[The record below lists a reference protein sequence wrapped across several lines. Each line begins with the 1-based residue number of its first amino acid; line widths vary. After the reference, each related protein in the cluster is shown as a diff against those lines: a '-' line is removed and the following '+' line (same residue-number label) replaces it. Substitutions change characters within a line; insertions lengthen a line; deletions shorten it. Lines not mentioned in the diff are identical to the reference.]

1 MLTRSGGFVPFSTS
15 SGASFD
21 ATSDGFSLSSFDS
34 APKNS
39 SGFFEAPLAEPLSPS
54 SHKTQALTAQ
64 GKRFADASPV
74 SAFTTNP
81 AIRLADEYELYQQHS
96 QSGHEVS
103 LFQFGDGTACHLQ
116 GETFKTDSLILAT
129 GDEDADGTVSELN
142 FAAHINPGLPGLSSE
157 DASLLAARALKSP
170 DTLIRHRIYGHGK
183 NGEKAFVALEMI
195 FDSGRWS
202 YRIDASSNLT
212 DEIADEAA
220 MRLEMSFCEAI
231 FEKPETW
238 DELAWQSAHAPL
250 SSGRQTLGETLI
262 QARALLAEHGITN
275 TVVSLR
281 EVGRIRNAIL
291 TYAPHQ
297 GFPRAVAKALWLT
310 LCASLTPEQR
320 ESDFGKALFK
330 LITLTEIAGPK
341 PGAQEEFRK
350 ELERLARTNTLPVP
364 LDFTKNIDEQFLKF
378 KDDAWAEVTSA
389 TDLALLPR
397 QYASDILALFSPEEA
412 FENLERALFALP
424 NFSDTT
430 NEAKLIRI
438 AEAVSRLTRY
448 AAGEPVWADR
458 ALKLLAMSFV
468 KVPDESARIKI
479 IKALIVF
486 RGGLEGEQRET
497 AEKLIAEGFE
507 NLSLVKFEGEYSD
520 SPTLRMNAFLDY
532 AATLDDFERG
542 HFLSYAFRKLKD
554 WIEAELNLLFISHL
568 NKATSVVTTLG
579 KLSLML
585 TGSEREEARALL
597 QKILSG
603 LLEKKW
609 MIPDDFWRCFRSLSS
624 AMLALTQ
631 DQDEALLTLRPDLEK
646 ILQSDK
652 NFNKAQLHAADY
664 VSGALGYGPGNAL
677 LAEQWLLK
685 LKNGIFSGYL
695 SSDDHAAG
703 LRVVATLIG
712 QLKDSNRGPW
722 VDFFVKQIENILGQN
737 KAVLVQKFSPALL
750 TVFSAP
756 ERQRLSET
764 YFWAIDAQ
772 FSNYSFVSARILG
785 IERLIE
791 LSYVL
796 DAESPLWERVASLL
810 GRVCGHVYIGTGGS
824 STDDDVNRM
833 RQKVFAAIIELWP
846 KLPAESRQKLLS
858 RYENIYLK
866 ASERIRAIDE
876 ISLDGLARVQSGSVD
891 EGDLFLNVK
900 ILGEGLAKH
909 QPGIRADGI
918 LMPSTHFDRTL
929 VTAHRLLNHVVQA
942 LTINRFVLVT
952 GPSGIGKSE
961 CGRFVADRLNWP
973 TSVFNCNRATTQED
987 MMQKIGITLHG
998 ATTDFVI
1005 TDGPLADALL
1015 NGHLFILNEINLAKP
1030 GSLAFLF
1037 SLLADIGEEFDY
1049 YDARTGRVERRRI
1062 HPNFRMLATQN
1073 PDGPGRKDL
1082 NAALKNRAVEIHTP
1096 AYMELELMA
1105 LLDNRFPALKTNFGA
1120 SMSQSLV
1127 SFYANMASKMNSR
1140 VIGGHA
1146 EGYVWN
1152 LRHLLRLAGTFAEFE
1167 KAPTEAS
1174 QILELLYD
1182 RVGSSFMP
1190 ADRDVFF
1197 DEIKNYVYGEVRVKA
1212 ADIQSFKEAQARLKL
1227 NDVYEKFGLDPVQAH
1242 EVASRMG
1249 LKDIP
1254 TSARYVR
1261 SILAAFQAG
1270 DNVWLKGPAGT
1281 GKTRLAEFVA
1291 AITGS
1296 ELFVDTFTPQ
1306 TDEAQLKGELKP
1318 RIMTLAD
1325 GTERLGF
1332 EHIPAALVRALRV
1345 AITDPTKKIAC
1356 LLDEAAFAK
1365 PDVLEELNSLLDR
1378 DGGLW
1383 VLSPDGSR
1391 VEFLERPDNFRLIL
1405 SSNTYGYGGVS
1416 LQSEALRSRTME
1428 IFMDFE
1434 FTANEI
1440 DVMLGSVVPLPDE
1453 IETPPVAA
1461 LTPGVEAEEAPAVAN
1476 GTPVVP
1482 PSAAQTPAGNS
1493 PVVARPPVPLPGGR
1507 GPMIPYFGSLQ
1518 GAPSPLIPLP
1528 LGVREETVATVI
1540 ALRSN
1545 IGGIRDKLKAAG
1557 MQVPEEVIQ
1566 LMEEK
1571 FDDLHKRLLGA
1582 AVAMGRDPDV
1592 TLEFDLATQTASMT
1606 IAKPRTFRL
1615 GPALLIKKN
1624 VEDLLSVAQHEG
1636 AHADITR
1643 MPDEFFLTN
1652 EPYKALLFAVED
1664 LRVNARVMDRAPGRT
1679 PEYAEMLRGDYSE
1692 KFDALK
1698 TEEWPE
1704 LLPHEAFMNAL
1715 FSKTYG
1721 GSSAW
1726 ENDPVV
1732 GPALKKAWPAVLKAV
1747 AAKPREFYPTEENV
1761 NRHFARFQHIVRE
1774 DILPIYDKLLKMSR
1788 EELNKRQKDGDGEG
1802 KESKEGGASQSAGE
1816 SKSSGSAGGK
1826 PSQGKNPE
1834 QTLDERSR
1842 QLADSLGAKT
1852 QDKSPDEEQGSSQS
1866 GATQSGTKSNGGTQ
1880 SKSSSGNS
1888 GESNSSGS
1896 VDANGISEQNKE
1908 GTPRTEA
1915 DRVKDYARQKK
1926 KDEKHQNEFLK
1937 KNTYSKLIS
1946 SFKNLADR
1954 VFTVFDRLLKPNS
1967 DAEYEDRAKSGPRLD
1982 VERAVRAVK
1991 GALTKLDV
1999 FQKRSDP
2006 SSKNYRF
2013 SLLLD
2018 ASGSMKEDKKERGGL
2033 GLAALFMDVFE
2044 RLEIPYS
2051 LDAFN
2056 EEYLA
2061 LKGFADNMKP
2071 VAERNRF
2078 FNELHSGPWGRG
2090 GTNLRQGV
2098 TGILERIRKERKTN
2112 PREREFLF
2120 VLTDGDETSSNGVS
2134 VREQCDAAAKEGI
2147 IVVGIGIGDGMDA
2160 VRKHF
2165 PIHLVEANPE
2175 RLPELIAEFIREFV
2189 RHEMEEE

>member
-1 MLTRSGGFVPFSTS
+1 MLTRSGGFFPLAMS

-21 ATSDGFSLSSFDS
+21 VASGGFALSSFDLAS
-34 APKNS
+34 ENG
-39 SGFFEAPLAEPLSPS
+39 SGFFNAPLAEPSSPS
-54 SHKTQALTAQ
+54 SHKICALITQS
-64 GKRFADASPV
+64 KRFANA
-74 SAFTTNP
+74 AP
-81 AIRLADEYELYQQHS
+81 AATFKTKPTDIHFADEDELYRQHN

-103 LFQFGDGTACHLQ
+103 LFQFEDGTACHSE
-116 GETFKTDSLILAT
+116 GGAFETDSLILAT
-129 GDEDADGTVSELN
+129 GDENSDGTVSELD

-157 DASLLAARALKSP
+157 DAILLTARALKSP
-170 DTLIRHRIYGHGK
+170 GTIIKHRIYGQ
-183 NGEKAFVALEMI
+183 GEKGEKTFIAFEMI
-195 FDSGRWS
+195 FDSGRWA
-202 YRIDASSNLT
+202 YRIDASSDLT

-220 MRLEMSFCEAI
+220 IRLEMSFCEAL
-231 FEKPETW
+231 FENPKTW
-238 DELAWQSAHAPL
+238 DELSWQSAHAPL

-297 GFPRAVAKALWLT
+297 GFPRAAAKALWIT
-310 LCASLTPEQR
+310 LFASLTLEQR

-330 LITLTEIAGPK
+330 LLTFTEIAGPK
-341 PGAQEEFRK
+341 PSAQEEFRK
-350 ELERLARTNTLPVP
+350 ELERLSRTNTLPVP

-378 KDDAWAEVTSA
+378 KDDAWTEVTSG
-389 TDLALLPR
+389 TDLARLPR

-424 NFSDTT
+424 NLSDTT
-430 NEAKLIRI
+430 NEAKFIRI
-438 AEAVSRLTRY
+438 AEAVSRLARY
-448 AAGEPVWADR
+448 AAGEPIWADK

-468 KVPDESARIKI
+468 KVPDESARIKV
-479 IKALIVF
+479 IKALIAF
-486 RGGLEGEQRET
+486 RNGLEGEQREI

-507 NLSLVKFEGEYSD
+507 NLSLLEFEGQYSD
-520 SPTLRMNAFLDY
+520 SPTLRMNIFLDY

-542 HFLSYAFRKLKD
+542 HFLSYAFRKLKG
-554 WIEAELNLLFISHL
+554 WIGTELDLLFISHL
-568 NKATSVVTTLG
+568 NKATSAVTTLG
-579 KLSLML
+579 RLSLML
-585 TGSEREEARALL
+585 TGSDQEEARALL
-597 QKILSG
+597 QKTLSD

-609 MIPDDFWRCFRSLSS
+609 MISDDFWRCFGSLSS
-624 AMLALTQ
+624 AVLALTQ
-631 DQDEALLTLRPDLEK
+631 DQDEALLALRPHLEEVLK
-646 ILQSDK
+646 SGRHSSKLQLS
-652 NFNKAQLHAADY
+652 AADY
-664 VSGALGYGPGNAL
+664 VSGVLTYGPGDAL
-677 LAEQWLLK
+677 LAEQWLLV
-685 LKNGIFSGYL
+685 LKNGIFNGNGYL
-695 SSDDHAAG
+695 SIEDRASS
-703 LRVVATLIG
+703 LRVVAALIG
-712 QLKDSNRGPW
+712 QLRDSNHGPW
-722 VDFFVKQIENILGQN
+722 VDFFIQQFEAVSGQD
-737 KAVLVQKFSPALL
+737 KAVLVRKISPAILAAL
-750 TVFSAP
+750 PVP
-756 ERQRLSET
+756 ERQKLSET
-764 YFWAIDAQ
+764 YLWAIDAQ
-772 FSNYSFVSARILG
+772 FSHYSFVSARILG
-785 IERLIE
+785 VERLIE
-791 LSYVL
+791 LSNFL
-796 DAESPLWERVASLL
+796 DAESPLWNRIASLL
-810 GRVCGHVYIGTGGS
+810 GRASGHVYIGTGGGTS
-824 STDDDVNRM
+824 SDDDVNRM
-833 RQKVFAAIIELWP
+833 RQKVFAAIVELWP
-846 KLPAESRQKLLS
+846 KLPAESRQTFLS
-858 RYENIYLK
+858 RYEEIYLK
-866 ASERIRAIDE
+866 ASEKIRAIDD
-876 ISLDGLARVQSGSVD
+876 ISLDGMARVQSGSID
-891 EGDLFLNVK
+891 EEDLFLNVN
-900 ILGEGLAKH
+900 ILGERLAKH
-909 QPGIRADGI
+909 QSDI
-918 LMPSTHFDRTL
+918 LMDGMIAPATHFDRTL

-961 CGRFVADRLNWP
+961 CGRFVAERLNWP
-973 TSVFNCNRATTQED
+973 TSIFNCNRATTQED
-987 MMQKIGITLHG
+987 MMQKIGITLRG
-998 ATTDFVI
+998 DNTNFVV
-1005 TDGPLADALL
+1005 TDGPLAEALL

-1082 NAALKNRAVEIHTP
+1082 NAALKNRAVEIYTP
-1096 AYMELELMA
+1096 AYTELELMA
-1105 LLDNRFPALKTNFGA
+1105 LLDNRFPALKTNFGPA
-1120 SMSQSLV
+1120 MSQMLV
-1127 SFYANMASKMNSR
+1127 SFYANMASKMRSR
-1140 VIGGHA
+1140 VIGSHA

-1152 LRHLLRLAGTFAEFE
+1152 LRHLLRLASAFAEFQE
-1167 KAPTEAS
+1167 APTKAS

-1182 RVGSSFMP
+1182 RVGSGFMP
-1190 ADRDVFF
+1190 IDREIFF
-1197 DEIKNYVYGEVRVKA
+1197 DEIKNFVYGEVRVKPS
-1212 ADIQSFKEAQARLKL
+1212 DIQSFKEEQARLKFS
-1227 NDVYEKFGLDPVQAH
+1227 DVFERFGLDSAESH
-1242 EVASRMG
+1242 KVADRMG

-1291 AITGS
+1291 DLTGA

-1318 RIMTLAD
+1318 RIVTLAD

-1332 EHIPAALVRALRV
+1332 EHIPAALVRALRTAV
-1345 AITDPTKKIAC
+1345 ADPTKKIAC

-1383 VLSPDGSR
+1383 VLSPDGAS

-1440 DVMLGSVVPLPDE
+1440 DVMLSSAIPLSDE
-1453 IETPPVAA
+1453 IETPPVVAS
-1461 LTPGVEAEEAPAVAN
+1461 TPGSVAEEHPVVAN
-1476 GTPVVP
+1476 LPLPAPVP
-1482 PSAAQTPAGNS
+1482 PSSTQAPAGNS
-1493 PVVARPPVPLPGGR
+1493 PAVKHPPVILPGGR
-1507 GPMIPYFGSLQ
+1507 GPIIPYFKSSVASASL
-1518 GAPSPLIPLP
+1518 SIPL
-1528 LGVREETVATVI
+1528 G
-1540 ALRSN
+1540 N
-1545 IGGIRDKLKAAG
+1545 IRDKLRQAG

-1571 FDDLHKRLLGA
+1571 FADLHNRLLGA

-1592 TLEFDLATQTASMT
+1592 TLEFDIATETASMT
-1606 IAKPRTFRL
+1606 IVRPRTFRL
-1615 GPALLIKKN
+1615 GPALLIKKSA
-1624 VEDLLSVAQHEG
+1624 EDLLSVAQHEG
-1636 AHADITR
+1636 AHADISR
-1643 MPDEFFLTN
+1643 MPEEFFLTN

-1679 PEYAEMLRGDYSE
+1679 PEYAGMLRGDYSE

-1698 TEEWPE
+1698 TEELPE

-1726 ENDPVV
+1726 ENHPIV

-1747 AAKPREFYPTEENV
+1747 AAKPREFYPTEASV
-1761 NRHFARFQHIVRE
+1761 NRHFEKFQRIVRE
-1774 DILPIYDKLLKMSR
+1774 DILPIYDKLLETSR
-1788 EELNKRQKDGDGEG
+1788 EELNKRQKDGEG
-1802 KESKEGGASQSAGE
+1802 ESKEGGESQKSGE
-1816 SKSSGSAGGK
+1816 SKSGSSSDGK
-1826 PSQGKNPE
+1826 TSKGKSTD

-1842 QLADSLGAKT
+1842 QLADSLGANT
-1852 QDKSPDEEQGSSQS
+1852 QKGDAGEKQDSSQS
-1866 GATQSGTKSNGGTQ
+1866 GANSKGGGQSD
-1880 SKSSSGNS
+1880 SSSKNS
-1888 GESNSSGS
+1888 GEASEGGSS
-1896 VDANGISEQNKE
+1896 DAKGASGQSKA
-1908 GTPRTEA
+1908 GTPRSES
-1915 DRVKDYARQKK
+1915 DGVKDFVRQKQQEK
-1926 KDEKHQNEFLK
+1926 KREDEFLD
-1937 KNTYSKLIS
+1937 KNAYSKLIA
-1946 SFKNLADR
+1946 SFKTLADR
-1954 VFTVFDRLLKPNS
+1954 IFTVFDRLLKPNS
-1967 DAEYEDRAKSGPRLD
+1967 DVEYEDRAKSGPRLD

-2018 ASGSMKEDKKERGGL
+2018 ASGSMKEGNKERGGL

-2051 LDAFN
+2051 LDAFHDK
-2056 EEYLA
+2056 YLA

-2071 VAERNRF
+2071 VSERNRF
-2078 FNELHSGPWGRG
+2078 FNELHAGPWGKG

-2098 TGILERIRKERKTN
+2098 AGILERIRKERKTS

-2120 VLTDGDETSSNGVS
+2120 VLTDGDETNSGGMP
-2134 VREQCDAAAKEGI
+2134 VREQCEAAAKEGI

-2160 VRKHF
+2160 VHKHF

-2175 RLPELIAEFIREFV
+2175 KLPELIEEFIREFV
-2189 RHEMEEE
+2189 RQEMEDE